1 MKKSLFILFAILALA
16 IPQKALAG
24 WSDYV
29 IILDPGHG
37 GDDCGATFNGGSF
50 GHESYESWLVMNCA
64 ERVYNQLVAHGANV
78 YATRGLYDDDFSGEV
93 DLSPRRQYCYTYG
106 SDLFVSFH
114 LNAANASAHGT
125 ETYYSYDYSSSSST
139 FASTMQT
146 ALISGSHGFAGV
158 DDTYNSYGAYAE
170 YYELIDRGVKTAN
183 YSVIIAGEYYPSIL
197 TEGLFIDYVGDW
209 LLIHSANTSDAGFS
223 AWVDGHLNGIY
234 NYLYNYGNL
243 TASDESGLYYN
254 GTGGGASGDGSITW
268 SEFNNSYT
276 NSIDL
281 SCKVGESTSYTVT
294 LDGSNLNYWTT
305 ATLTEAAKNIGLSI
319 SQEGFAVDGSTHKFN
334 PDKPTITITFTPKE
348 VGTWEGWW
356 TDGIGF
362 QSNYNIELNCP
373 QDVNGNVVKNW
384 INFQCYAEAPT
395 AAITPSVTELNLSC
409 RLGESVSKTVT
420 LYGAGLTSNVTVSAA
435 NASAHGV
442 TVTPATL
449 AVDAATKT
457 FAEGNNTVTIT
468 YTPTVAGT
476 ATIAKGIT
484 FSGSSVN
491 GTLTSGLNL
500 TCTAEAPA
508 ITPASSTLN
517 LVCPEGQRITR
528 TIALDGFG
536 LTGNATATL
545 SDAAK
550 AIGITM
556 TDENGNKDANGNVVL
571 GVTDKAFSPANPKL
585 KLVFKPT
592 ASFDANSNQYYIT
605 VSAPCLGA
613 AGSKAETKITLKP
626 SVTTLELPLVE
637 AWNKSEKLGTDIVTG
652 TYVNNNKVQFTYD
665 AKKIRNM
672 EYYQD
677 RLFCVYEHSRIR
689 VLSARDNARLLYD
702 LSNEGVSGGA
712 IALADVKEFDGK
724 IIACNIIL
732 STSGTKTLK
741 IYIWDKVL
749 EYDQSNNAP
758 QVVSIDVTSLFDTYA
773 ITRIGDYIE
782 CDGTWNSGRL
792 IFAAQKTKSD
802 GKTYPKI
809 FEFPVSGGK
818 ISAPT
823 SAPAS
828 PYSVTT
834 DGTTTT
840 NEYLT
845 CGNSLRATPTSY
857 GYMLNSAG
865 ILPTK
870 VHYNHS
876 PYADGLI
883 ADQMM
888 NYEKWGNTYRQ
899 FEYNPDGTEKG
910 TNTYALML
918 DYASPEYDS
927 NNKPVNGTSYKGG
940 HMKLF
945 RIINGTQ
952 SEARDWEVTFMQP
965 TQVGMFPYEGLSDE
979 NQNVNSTGNICVNTN
994 GSSYLEAWI
1003 LCTNQGIAYYR
1014 LGTQL
1019 GTGVEGTFS
1028 DEAVEKEVKSVEYVN
1043 MMGQRSLKPFEG
1055 VNIVVTTFTDGT
1067 IQATKTMK

>member
-37 GDDCGATFNGGSF
+37 GDDCGATYNSGKLGS
-50 GHESYESWLVMNCA
+50 ESYESWLVMNCA

-93 DLSPRRQYCYTYG
+93 DLSPRRSYCYTYG

-146 ALISGSHGFAGV
+146 ALVEGAHGFLTVNGRSS
-158 DDTYNSYGAYAE
+158 SYGTYQ
-170 YYELIDRGVKTAN
+170 LIDRGVKTAN

-209 LLIHSANTSDAGFS
+209 QLIHSADTADPGFS

-234 NYLYNYGNL
+234 NYLKQYGNL
-243 TASDESGLYYN
+243 TASDESGLYYQ
-254 GTGGGASGDGSITW
+254 GAADGNGSITW
-268 SEFNNSYT
+268 SAYNNSET
-276 NSIDL
+276 MSIDL

-319 SQEGFAVDGSTHKFN
+319 SQGGFAVDGTTHKFN

-362 QSNYNIELNCP
+362 QSNYNIELFCKK
-373 QDVNGNVVKNW
+373 DVNGNEVKNW
-384 INFQCYAEAPT
+384 INFQCYATSPT
-395 AAITPSVTELNLSC
+395 AAITPSVTGLDLSC

-420 LYGAGLTSNVTVSAA
+420 LYGAGLTSEVTVSAA

-449 AVDAATKT
+449 DVDANTKT
-457 FAEGNNTVTIT
+457 FADGNNTVTIT

-571 GVTDKAFSPANPKL
+571 GVADNAFSPANPKL
-585 KLVFKPT
+585 KLVFNPT
-592 ASFDANSNQYYIT
+592 KSFEASTGQYYIT
-605 VSAPCLGA
+605 VSAPSL
-613 AGSKAETKITLKP
+613 AGTAETKITLKP
-626 SVTTLELPLVE
+626 SVTTVELPLVE

-672 EYYQD
+672 EYYHD
-677 RLFCVYEHSRIR
+677 RLFCVYEQSRIR

-712 IALADVKEFDGK
+712 VALADVKEFDGK
-724 IIACNIIL
+724 IIACNIIT
-732 STSGTKTLK
+732 STSTDKTLK
-741 IYIWDKVL
+741 IYIWDDVL
-749 EYDQSNNAP
+749 NYTQTKAP
-758 QVVSIDVTSLFDTYA
+758 KVVSIDVTDLFTTDE
-773 ITRIGDYIE
+773 INRIGDYIE
-782 CDGTWNSGRL
+782 CDGTWDNGRIIL
-792 IFAAQKTKSD
+792 SALELYNDQYYPMIYQYAVNKGEISTTKL
-802 GKTYPKI
+802 GKA
-809 FEFPVSGGK
+809 V
-818 ISAPT
+818 APIT
-823 SAPAS
+823 S
-828 PYSVTT
+828 T
-834 DGTTTT
+834 G
-840 NEYLT
+840 EYLT

-857 GYMLNSAG
+857 GFMINAAG

-899 FEYNPDGTEKG
+899 FEYSHNGTA
-910 TNTYALML
+910 NTYALML
-918 DYASPEYDS
+918 DYASPEYID
-927 NNKPVNGTSYKGG
+927 NKIVSGTAYRGG

-952 SEARDWEVTFMQP
+952 DGGVRDWLVTFKQP
-965 TQVGMFPYEGLSDE
+965 TQVGMFPYEGLSDV
-979 NQNVNSTGNICVNTN
+979 NQNVNSTGNICVNTD

-1067 IQATKTMK
+1067 TKAIKTIK

>member
-37 GDDCGATFNGGSF
+37 GPDCGATYDGGAL
-50 GHESYESWLVMNCA
+50 GQHAYESWLVMNCA
-64 ERVYNQLVAHGANV
+64 ANV
-78 YATRGLYDDDFSGEV
+78 YNKLVARGAHVYPTRELDNDDIPEEV
-93 DLSPRRQYCYTYG
+93 ELSPRRAYCYTYN
-106 SDLFVSFH
+106 SDIFVSFH
-114 LNAANASAHGT
+114 LNAANGIAYGT
-125 ETYYSYDYSSSSST
+125 ETYYSSDYSSNSYSL
-139 FASTMQT
+139 AATMQN
-146 ALISGSHGFAGV
+146 ALLYGDYGFKNVNKRGG
-158 DDTYNSYGAYAE
+158 YILN
-170 YYELIDRGVKTAN
+170 DRYVKTAN

-197 TEGLFIDYVGDW
+197 TEGLFIDTYTDW
-209 LLIHSANTSDAGFS
+209 QLIQSADTSDPGFS

-234 NYLYNYGNL
+234 NYLKDGYM
-243 TASDESGLYYN
+243 DEAGLYYN
-254 GTGGGASGDGSITW
+254 GTGSSTVGTISW
-268 SEFNNSYT
+268 SPNNNAT
-276 NSIDL
+276 NDCVDL
-281 SCKVGESTSYTVT
+281 TCEVGKSVTYTVT

-305 ATLTEAAKNIGLSI
+305 ATLSEAAKNIGISI
-319 SQEGFAVDGSTHKFN
+319 SQEGFAVDGSTHTFN
-334 PDKPTITITFTPKE
+334 PEKPTITITFTPKQ
-348 VGTWEGWW
+348 VGTWKGW
-356 TDGIGF
+356 TDDTYGF
-362 QSNYNIELNCP
+362 QSNYFIHIKCP
-373 QDVNGNVVKNW
+373 ADVSGNVVERW
-384 INFQCYAEAPT
+384 INFQCYATEPT
-395 AAITPSVTELNLSC
+395 AAITPSVADLNLSC
-409 RLGESVSKTVT
+409 RLGESVTETIT
-420 LYGAGLTSNVTVSAA
+420 LYGAGLTSDVTVSAA
-435 NASAHGV
+435 NASTYGV
-442 TVTPATL
+442 TVSPATL
-449 AVDAATKT
+449 AVDTETGT
-457 FAEGNNTVTIT
+457 FAEGNTVTIT

-476 ATIAKGIT
+476 ETIAKGIT

-491 GTLTSGLNL
+491 GDLTSSLNL

-508 ITPASSTLN
+508 ITLASRTLN
-517 LVCPEGQRITR
+517 LACPEGQSITR

-556 TDENGNKDANGNVVL
+556 TDENGTADANGNVVL
-571 GVTDKAFSPANPKL
+571 GVADNAFSPAKPKL

-592 ASFDANSNQYYIT
+592 ASFDANSDQYYIT

-626 SVTTLELPLVE
+626 SVTTFELPLVE

-652 TYVNNNKVQFTYD
+652 TYFSKPYTYD

-672 EYYQD
+672 EYYKD
-677 RLFCVYEHSRIR
+677 RLFCVYDQERIR

-712 IALADVKEFDGK
+712 VALADVKEFDGK
-724 IIACNIIL
+724 IIACNIITSE
-732 STSGTKTLK
+732 STDKTLK

-749 EYDQSNNAP
+749 NYDQSNNAP
-758 QVVSIDVTSLFDTYA
+758 QVVSIKVSNLFETDE
-773 ITRIGDYIE
+773 INRIGDYIE
-782 CDGTWNSGRL
+782 CDGTWESGRIIL
-792 IFAAQKTKSD
+792 SALERLDNLNYPMIYQYAVNDGVISTTKLD
-802 GKTYPKI
+802 EAVEPI
-809 FEFPVSGGK
+809 
-818 ISAPT
+818 T
-823 SAPAS
+823 S
-828 PYSVTT
+828 T
-834 DGTTTT
+834 G
-840 NEYLT
+840 EYLT

-857 GYMLNSAG
+857 GFMINAAG
-865 ILPTK
+865 ILPAK

-876 PYADGLI
+876 PYANGLI

-927 NNKPVNGTSYKGG
+927 NNNIVNGTAYRGG

-952 SEARDWEVTFMQP
+952 GSARDWEVTFTQP
-965 TQVGMFPYEGLSDE
+965 TQVGMFPYEGLSDV
-979 NQNVNSTGNICVNTN
+979 NQNVNSTGNICVNTDGN
-994 GSSYLEAWI
+994 SYLEAWI
-1003 LCTNQGIAYYR
+1003 LCTNQGIAFYR
-1014 LGTQL
+1014 LGTQQP
-1019 GTGVEGTFS
+1019 TGVEGTFS
-1028 DEAVEKEVKSVEYVN
+1028 DEEVEKEVKSVEYVN

-1067 IQATKTMK
+1067 TKATKTMK

>member
-37 GDDCGATFNGGSF
+37 GDDCGATYNGGAL
-50 GHESYESWLVMNCA
+50 GQHAYESWLVMNCA
-64 ERVYNQLVAHGANV
+64 ANVYNKLTARGANV
-78 YATRGLYDDDFSGEV
+78 YATRSLYDDDFSGEV

-106 SDLFVSFH
+106 SDVFVSFH
-114 LNAANASAHGT
+114 LNAANAVAYGT
-125 ETYYSYDYSSSSST
+125 ETYYSSDYSSNSYSL
-139 FASTMQT
+139 ASTMQN
-146 ALISGSHGFAGV
+146 ALLYGNYGFKKVNGQGG
-158 DDTYNSYGAYAE
+158 YILN
-170 YYELIDRGVKTAN
+170 DRYVKTAN

-197 TEGLFIDYVGDW
+197 TEGLFIDTYSDW
-209 LLIHSANTSDAGFS
+209 QLIQSADTSDSGFS

-234 NYLYNYGNL
+234 NYLNDGYM
-243 TASDESGLYYN
+243 DETGLYYN
-254 GTGGGASGDGSITW
+254 GTGSSAGGTIDW
-268 SEFNNSYT
+268 SPNNNAT
-276 NSIDL
+276 NDCVDL
-281 SCKVGESTSYTVT
+281 TCEVGKSVTYTVT
-294 LDGSNLNYWTT
+294 LEGSNLNYWTT
-305 ATLTEAAKNIGLSI
+305 ATLSEAAKNIGISI
-319 SQEGFAVDGSTHKFN
+319 SQEGFAVDGTTHKFN
-334 PDKPTITITFTPKE
+334 PENPTITITFTPKQ
-348 VGTWEGWW
+348 VGTWEGW
-356 TDGIGF
+356 TDNTYGF
-362 QSNYNIELNCP
+362 QSDYFIHIKCP
-373 QDVNGNVVKNW
+373 EDVSGNPVNKW
-384 INFQCYAEAPT
+384 INFQCYATAPT

-449 AVDAATKT
+449 AIDAATKT
-457 FAEGNNTVTIT
+457 FAEGNKTVTIT
-468 YTPTVAGT
+468 YAPTVAGT

-517 LVCPEGQRITR
+517 LVCPEGQTITR

-556 TDENGNKDANGNVVL
+556 TDENGNADANGNVVL
-571 GVTDKAFSPANPKL
+571 GVADKAFSPANPKL

-702 LSNEGVSGGA
+702 LSNEGVTGGA

-724 IIACNIIL
+724 IIACNIIT
-732 STSGTKTLK
+732 STSTDKTLN
-741 IYIWDKVL
+741 IYIWDDVL
-749 EYDQSNNAP
+749 NYTQTKAP
-758 QVVSIDVTSLFDTYA
+758 KVVSIDVSDLFTKDE
-773 ITRIGDYIE
+773 INRIGDYIE
-782 CDGTWNSGRL
+782 CDGTWTSGRIIL
-792 IFAAQKTKSD
+792 SALELYNNQYYPMIYQYAVNDGEISTTKLD
-802 GKTYPKI
+802 DA
-809 FEFPVSGGK
+809 V
-818 ISAPT
+818 APF
-823 SAPAS
+823 SN
-828 PYSVTT
+828 
-834 DGTTTT
+834 TTTT
-840 NEYLT
+840 DSEGNTTTIKEYLT
-845 CGNSLRATPTSY
+845 CGLSMRATPTSY
-857 GYMLNSAG
+857 GFMINSAG
-865 ILPTK
+865 ILPAK
-870 VHYNHS
+870 VHYNHTGFTN
-876 PYADGLI
+876 GLI

-927 NNKPVNGTSYKGG
+927 DNKIVSGTAYRGG

-945 RIINGTQ
+945 RIMNGTQ
-952 SEARDWEVTFMQP
+952 DGGARDWEVTFKQP
-965 TQVGMFPYEGLSDE
+965 TQVGMFPYEGLSDV
-979 NQNVNSTGNICVNTN
+979 NQNGNSTGNICVNTN

-1003 LCTNQGIAYYR
+1003 LCTNQGLAYYR

>member
-37 GDDCGATFNGGSF
+37 GDDCGATYNGAALGQ
-50 GHESYESWLVMNCA
+50 HAKESWLVMNCA
-64 ERVYNQLVAHGANV
+64 ANVYNKLTARGANV
-78 YATRGLYDDDFSGEV
+78 YATRSLYDDDFSGEV

-106 SDLFVSFH
+106 SDVFVSFH
-114 LNAANASAHGT
+114 LNAANAVAYGT
-125 ETYYSYDYSSSSST
+125 ETYYSSDYSSNSYSL
-139 FASTMQT
+139 ASTMQN
-146 ALISGSHGFAGV
+146 ALLYGNYGFKKVNGQGG
-158 DDTYNSYGAYAE
+158 YILN
-170 YYELIDRGVKTAN
+170 DRYVKTAN

-197 TEGLFIDYVGDW
+197 TEGLFIDTYSDW
-209 LLIHSANTSDAGFS
+209 QLIQSADTSDSGFS

-234 NYLYNYGNL
+234 TYLNDGYM
-243 TASDESGLYYN
+243 DETGLYYN
-254 GTGGGASGDGSITW
+254 GTGSSAGGTINW
-268 SEFNNSYT
+268 SPNNNAT
-276 NSIDL
+276 NDCVDL
-281 SCKVGESTSYTVT
+281 TCEVGKSVTYTVT
-294 LDGSNLNYWTT
+294 LEGSNLNYWTT
-305 ATLTEAAKNIGLSI
+305 ATLSEAAKNIGISI
-319 SQEGFAVDGSTHKFN
+319 SQEGFAVDGTTHKFN
-334 PDKPTITITFTPKE
+334 PENPTITITFTPKQ
-348 VGTWEGWW
+348 VGTWEGKW
-356 TDGIGF
+356 TEVGF
-362 QSNYNIELNCP
+362 ESDYFIHIKCP
-373 QDVNGNVVKNW
+373 EDVSGNPVNRW
-384 INFQCYAEAPT
+384 INFQCYATAPT

-484 FSGSSVN
+484 FSGSSVS
-491 GTLTSGLNL
+491 GALTSGLNL

-556 TDENGNKDANGNVVL
+556 TDENGNADVVL
-571 GVTDKAFSPANPKL
+571 GVADKAFSPANPKL

-672 EYYQD
+672 EYYKD

-712 IALADVKEFDGK
+712 VALADVKEFAGK
-724 IIACNIIL
+724 IIACNII
-732 STSGTKTLK
+732 TSESEDKTLN
-741 IYIWDKVL
+741 IYIWDDVL
-749 EYDQSNNAP
+749 NYTQTKAP
-758 QVVSIDVTSLFDTYA
+758 KVVSIDVSDLFTTDK
-773 ITRIGDYIE
+773 INRIGDYIE
-782 CDGTWNSGRL
+782 CDGTWDNGRIIL
-792 IFAAQKTKSD
+792 SALELYNNQYYPMIYQYAVNKGEISTTKL
-802 GKTYPKI
+802 GKA
-809 FEFPVSGGK
+809 V
-818 ISAPT
+818 APIT
-823 SAPAS
+823 S
-828 PYSVTT
+828 T
-834 DGTTTT
+834 G
-840 NEYLT
+840 EYLT

-857 GYMLNSAG
+857 GFMINAAG

-870 VHYNHS
+870 VHYKHDDF
-876 PYADGLI
+876 ADGLI

-910 TNTYALML
+910 TNTYELML

-927 NNKPVNGTSYKGG
+927 DNKSVSGTAYRGG

-952 SEARDWEVTFMQP
+952 DGGVRDWEVTFKQP
-965 TQVGMFPYEGLSDE
+965 TQVGMFPYEGLSDV
-979 NQNVNSTGNICVNTN
+979 NQNGNSTGNICVNTD

>member
-37 GDDCGATFNGGSF
+37 GDDCGATYNYGALGS
-50 GHESYESWLVMNCA
+50 ESYESWLVMKCA
-64 ERVYNQLVAHGANV
+64 ANVYNKLKACGANV
-78 YATRGLYDDDFSGEV
+78 YATRDLYNDDFSGEV
-93 DLSPRRQYCYTYG
+93 DLSPRREFCYTYG
-106 SDLFVSFH
+106 SDVFVSFH
-114 LNAANASAHGT
+114 LNAANSIAYGT
-125 ETYYSYDYSSSSST
+125 ETYYSYDYSKSSST
-139 FASTMQT
+139 FASTMQN
-146 ALISGSHGFAGV
+146 ALLKGDYGFKKVNGRNG
-158 DDTYNSYGAYAE
+158 YILN
-170 YYELIDRGVKTAN
+170 DRLVKTAN
-183 YSVIIAGEYYPSIL
+183 YTVITAGEYYPSIL
-197 TEGLFIDYVGDW
+197 TEGLFIDTYSDW
-209 LLIHSANTSDAGFS
+209 QLIQSADTSDSGFS

-254 GTGGGASGDGSITW
+254 GTGSSAEGTINW
-268 SEFNNSYT
+268 SPNNNAT
-276 NSIDL
+276 NDCVDL
-281 SCKVGESTSYTVT
+281 TCEVGKSVTYTVT
-294 LDGSNLNYWTT
+294 LEGSNLNYWTT
-305 ATLTEAAKNIGLSI
+305 ATLSEAAKNIGISI
-319 SQEGFAVDGSTHKFN
+319 SQEGFAVDGTTHKFN
-334 PDKPTITITFTPKE
+334 PENPTITITFTPKQ
-348 VGTWEGWW
+348 VGTWEGKR
-356 TDGIGF
+356 TEVGF
-362 QSNYNIELNCP
+362 ESDYFIHIKCP
-373 QDVNGNVVKNW
+373 EDVSGDPVNRW
-384 INFQCYAEAPT
+384 INFQCYATAPA
-395 AAITPSVTELNLSC
+395 AAITPSVTDLDLSC
-409 RLGESVSKTVT
+409 RLGESVTETIT

-435 NASAHGV
+435 NASTYGV
-442 TVTPATL
+442 TVSPATL
-449 AVDAATKT
+449 EVDTKT
-457 FAEGNNTVTIT
+457 GTFADGSNTVTIT

-484 FSGSSVN
+484 FSGSSVS
-491 GTLTSGLNL
+491 GALTSGLNL

-571 GVTDKAFSPANPKL
+571 VVADNAFSPANPKL
-585 KLVFKPT
+585 KLVFNPT
-592 ASFDANSNQYYIT
+592 KSFEASTGQYYIT
-605 VSAPCLGA
+605 VSAPSL
-613 AGSKAETKITLKP
+613 AGTAETKITLKP
-626 SVTTLELPLVE
+626 SVTTVELPLVE

-672 EYYQD
+672 EYYKD

-712 IALADVKEFDGK
+712 VALADVKEFAGK
-724 IIACNIIL
+724 IIACNII
-732 STSGTKTLK
+732 TSESEDKTLN
-741 IYIWDKVL
+741 IYIWDDVL
-749 EYDQSNNAP
+749 NYTQTKAP
-758 QVVSIDVTSLFDTYA
+758 KVVSIDVSDLFTTDE
-773 ITRIGDYIE
+773 INRIGDYIE
-782 CDGTWNSGRL
+782 CDGTWENGRIIL
-792 IFAAQKTKSD
+792 SALELYKNQYYPMIYQYAVNDGEISTTKL
-802 GKTYPKI
+802 GKA
-809 FEFPVSGGK
+809 V
-818 ISAPT
+818 APIT
-823 SAPAS
+823 S
-828 PYSVTT
+828 T
-834 DGTTTT
+834 G
-840 NEYLT
+840 EYLT

-857 GYMLNSAG
+857 GFMINAAG

-870 VHYNHS
+870 VHYKHDDF
-876 PYADGLI
+876 ADGLI

-899 FEYNPDGTEKG
+899 FEYSHNGTA
-910 TNTYALML
+910 NTYALML

-927 NNKPVNGTSYKGG
+927 NNNIKSGTAYRGG

-952 SEARDWEVTFMQP
+952 DGGVRDWEVTFKQP
-965 TQVGMFPYEGLSDE
+965 TQVGMFPYEGLSDV
-979 NQNVNSTGNICVNTN
+979 NQNGNSTGNICVNTD

-1003 LCTNQGIAYYR
+1003 LCTNQGIAFYR

>member
-37 GDDCGATFNGGSF
+37 GDDCGATYNGAALGQ
-50 GHESYESWLVMNCA
+50 HAKESWLVMNCA
-64 ERVYNQLVAHGANV
+64 ANVYNKLKACGANV
-78 YATRGLYDDDFSGEV
+78 YATRDLYDDDFSGEV
-93 DLSPRRQYCYTYG
+93 DLSPRRAYCYTYD
-106 SDLFVSFH
+106 SDIFVSFH
-114 LNAANASAHGT
+114 LNAANTVAYGT
-125 ETYYSYDYSSSSST
+125 ETYYSYDYSKSSST
-139 FASTMQT
+139 FASTMQN
-146 ALISGSHGFAGV
+146 ALLYGNYGFKKVNGQGG
-158 DDTYNSYGAYAE
+158 YILN
-170 YYELIDRGVKTAN
+170 DRYVKTAN

-197 TEGLFIDYVGDW
+197 TEGLFIDTYSDSQ
-209 LLIHSANTSDAGFS
+209 LIQSADTSDPGFS

-234 NYLYNYGNL
+234 NYLNDGYM
-243 TASDESGLYYN
+243 DETGLYYN
-254 GTGGGASGDGSITW
+254 GTGSSAGGTINW
-268 SEFNNSYT
+268 SPNNNAINDCVDLT
-276 NSIDL
+276 CEVGNS
-281 SCKVGESTSYTVT
+281 VTYTVT

-305 ATLTEAAKNIGLSI
+305 ATLSEAAKNIGISI
-319 SQEGFAVDGSTHKFN
+319 SQEGFAVDGTTHTFN
-334 PDKPTITITFTPKE
+334 PEKPTITITYTPKQ
-348 VGTWEGWW
+348 VGTWKGW
-356 TDGIGF
+356 TDPNYGF
-362 QSNYNIELNCP
+362 QSDYFIHIKCP
-373 QDVNGNVVKNW
+373 KDVSGNPVNRW
-384 INFQCYAEAPT
+384 INFQCYATAPT
-395 AAITPSVTELNLSC
+395 AAITPSVTDLYLSF

-420 LYGAGLTSNVTVSAA
+420 LYGAGLKSDVTVSAV
-435 NASAHGV
+435 NASTYGV
-442 TVTPATL
+442 TVSPATL
-449 AVDAATKT
+449 AVSPATGT
-457 FAEGNNTVTIT
+457 FAEGNTVTIT
-468 YTPTVAGT
+468 YTPKVAGT
-476 ATIAKGIT
+476 ETIAEGIT
-484 FSGSSVN
+484 FSGSSVS
-491 GTLTSGLNL
+491 GALTSGLNL

-508 ITPASSTLN
+508 ITLASRTLN
-517 LVCPEGQRITR
+517 LACPEGQKITR

-556 TDENGNKDANGNVVL
+556 TDENGNKEANGNVVL
-571 GVTDKAFSPANPKL
+571 GVADKAFSPANPKL

-626 SVTTLELPLVE
+626 SVTTFELPLVE

-672 EYYQD
+672 EYYKD

-712 IALADVKEFDGK
+712 VALADVKEFAGK
-724 IIACNIIL
+724 IIACNII
-732 STSGTKTLK
+732 TSESEDKTLK
-741 IYIWDKVL
+741 IYIWDDVL
-749 EYDQSNNAP
+749 NYTQTKAP
-758 QVVSIDVTSLFDTYA
+758 KVVSIDVSDLFDTDE
-773 ITRIGDYIE
+773 INRIGDYIE
-782 CDGTWNSGRL
+782 CDGTWQSGRIIL
-792 IFAAQKTKSD
+792 SALEHLDNLYYPMIYQYAVNDGVISKTKLD
-802 GKTYPKI
+802 EAVEPI
-809 FEFPVSGGK
+809 
-818 ISAPT
+818 T
-823 SAPAS
+823 S
-828 PYSVTT
+828 T
-834 DGTTTT
+834 G
-840 NEYLT
+840 EYLT

-857 GYMLNSAG
+857 GFMINAAG
-865 ILPTK
+865 ILPAK

-876 PYADGLI
+876 PYANGLI

-899 FEYNPDGTEKG
+899 FEYSPTGNNDD

-927 NNKPVNGTSYKGG
+927 NNNIVNGTAYRGG

-952 SEARDWEVTFMQP
+952 GSARDWEVTFTQP
-965 TQVGMFPYEGLSDE
+965 TQVGMFPYEGLSDV

-994 GSSYLEAWI
+994 GNSYLEAWI

-1067 IQATKTMK
+1067 TKAIKTIK

>member
-37 GDDCGATFNGGSF
+37 GDDCGATYNGGAL
-50 GHESYESWLVMNCA
+50 GQHAYESWLVMNCA
-64 ERVYNQLVAHGANV
+64 ANVYNKLVARGANV
-78 YATRGLYDDDFSGEV
+78 YATRSLYDDDFSGEV
-93 DLSPRRQYCYTYG
+93 DLSPRRAYCYTYN
-106 SDLFVSFH
+106 SDIFVSFH
-114 LNAANASAHGT
+114 LNAANSIAYGT
-125 ETYYSYDYSSSSST
+125 ETYYSSDYSSSSSK
-139 FASTMQT
+139 FASTMQN
-146 ALISGSHGFAGV
+146 ALLYGNYGFKKVNGQGG
-158 DDTYNSYGAYAE
+158 YILN
-170 YYELIDRGVKTAN
+170 DRYVKTAN

-197 TEGLFIDYVGDW
+197 TEGLFIDTYSDW
-209 LLIHSANTSDAGFS
+209 QLIQSADTSDSGFS

-234 NYLYNYGNL
+234 TYLNDGYM
-243 TASDESGLYYN
+243 DETGLYYN
-254 GTGGGASGDGSITW
+254 GTGSSAKGSISW
-268 SEFNNSYT
+268 SPNNNAT
-276 NSIDL
+276 NDCVDL
-281 SCKVGESTSYTVT
+281 TCEVGKSVTYTVT

-305 ATLTEAAKNIGLSI
+305 ATLSEAAKNIGISI
-319 SQEGFAVDGSTHKFN
+319 SQEGFAVDGSTHTFN
-334 PDKPTITITFTPKE
+334 PEKPTITITFTPKQ
-348 VGTWEGWW
+348 VGTWKGW
-356 TDGIGF
+356 TDATYGF
-362 QSNYNIELNCP
+362 QSDYFIHIKCP
-373 QDVNGNVVKNW
+373 ADVSGNVVERW
-384 INFQCYAEAPT
+384 INFQCYATEPT
-395 AAITPSVTELNLSC
+395 AAITPSVADLNLSC
-409 RLGESVSKTVT
+409 RLGESVTETIT
-420 LYGAGLTSNVTVSAA
+420 LYGAGLTSDVTVSAA
-435 NASAHGV
+435 NASTYGV
-442 TVTPATL
+442 TVSPATL
-449 AVDAATKT
+449 AVSPATGT
-457 FAEGNNTVTIT
+457 FAEGNTVTIT
-468 YTPTVAGT
+468 YTPKVAGT
-476 ATIAKGIT
+476 ETIAEGIT

-491 GTLTSGLNL
+491 GDLTSSLNL

-508 ITPASSTLN
+508 ITLASRTLN
-517 LVCPEGQRITR
+517 LACPEGQSITR

-556 TDENGNKDANGNVVL
+556 TDENGTADANGNVVL
-571 GVTDKAFSPANPKL
+571 GVADNAFSPAKPKL

-592 ASFDANSNQYYIT
+592 ASFDANSDQYYIT

-626 SVTTLELPLVE
+626 SVTTFELPLVE

-672 EYYQD
+672 EYYEN

-702 LSNEGVSGGA
+702 LSNEGVTGGA
-712 IALADVKEFDGK
+712 IALADVKEFNGK

-732 STSGTKTLK
+732 STSAPKTLK

-758 QVVSIDVTSLFDTYA
+758 QVVSIDVTSLFDTYG

-782 CDGTWNSGRL
+782 CDGTWDSGRL
-792 IFAAQKTKSD
+792 IFAALKTKSD

-840 NEYLT
+840 DEYLT

-857 GYMLNSAG
+857 GYMLNAAG

-876 PYADGLI
+876 PYANGLI

-899 FEYNPDGTEKG
+899 FEYNPDGTEDG

-927 NNKPVNGTSYKGG
+927 NNKPITGTSYKGG

-952 SEARDWEVTFMQP
+952 SVARDWEVTFKQP
-965 TQVGMFPYEGLSDE
+965 TQVGMFPYEGLSDV

-1067 IQATKTMK
+1067 TKAIKTIK

>member
-37 GDDCGATFNGGSF
+37 GDDCGATYNYGALGS
-50 GHESYESWLVMNCA
+50 ESYESWLVMNCA
-64 ERVYNQLVAHGANV
+64 ANVYNKLIARGAKV
-78 YATRGLYDDDFSGEV
+78 YATRSLSNDDFSGEV
-93 DLSPRRQYCYTYG
+93 DLSPRRAYCSTYD
-106 SDLFVSFH
+106 SDIFVSFH

-125 ETYYSYDYSSSSST
+125 ETYYSYDYSSSSSSFAYT
-139 FASTMQT
+139 MQSALVEGKYGFASVNGR
-146 ALISGSHGFAGV
+146 SS
-158 DDTYNSYGAYAE
+158 SYGK
-170 YYELIDRGVKTAN
+170 YELIDRGVKTAN
-183 YSVIIAGEYYPSIL
+183 YSVIIAGEPYPSIL

-209 LLIHSANTSDAGFS
+209 QLIHSADTADPGFS

-234 NYLYNYGNL
+234 NYLKQYGNL

-254 GTGGGASGDGSITW
+254 GTGSSAGGTINW
-268 SEFNNSYT
+268 SPNNNAT
-276 NSIDL
+276 NDCVDL
-281 SCKVGESTSYTVT
+281 TCEVGKSVTYTVT

-305 ATLTEAAKNIGLSI
+305 ATLSEAAKNIGISI
-319 SQEGFAVDGSTHKFN
+319 SQEGFAVDGTTHTFN
-334 PDKPTITITFTPKE
+334 PEKPTITITFTPKQ
-348 VGTWEGWW
+348 VGTWEGKW
-356 TDGIGF
+356 TEVGF
-362 QSNYNIELNCP
+362 ESDYFIHIKCP
-373 QDVNGNVVKNW
+373 EDVSGNPVNRW
-384 INFQCYAEAPT
+384 INFQCYATSPT
-395 AAITPSVTELNLSC
+395 AAITPSVTGLDLSC

-420 LYGAGLTSNVTVSAA
+420 LYGAGLTSDVTVSAA
-435 NASAHGV
+435 TASAYGV

-449 AVDAATKT
+449 AVDDATKT

-484 FSGSSVN
+484 FSGSSVS
-491 GTLTSGLNL
+491 GALTSGLNL

-571 GVTDKAFSPANPKL
+571 VVADNAFSPANPKL
-585 KLVFKPT
+585 KLVFNPT
-592 ASFDANSNQYYIT
+592 KSFEASTGQYYIT
-605 VSAPCLGA
+605 VSAPSL
-613 AGSKAETKITLKP
+613 AGTAETKITLKP
-626 SVTTLELPLVE
+626 SVTTVELPLVE

-672 EYYQD
+672 EYYKD

-712 IALADVKEFDGK
+712 VALADVKEFAGK
-724 IIACNIIL
+724 IIACNII
-732 STSGTKTLK
+732 TSESEDKTLN
-741 IYIWDKVL
+741 IYIWDDVL
-749 EYDQSNNAP
+749 NYTQTKAP
-758 QVVSIDVTSLFDTYA
+758 KVVSIDVSDLFTTDE
-773 ITRIGDYIE
+773 INRIGDYIE
-782 CDGTWNSGRL
+782 CDGTWENGRIIL
-792 IFAAQKTKSD
+792 SALELYKNQYYPMIYQYAVNDGEIRTTKLD
-802 GKTYPKI
+802 DA
-809 FEFPVSGGK
+809 V
-818 ISAPT
+818 APF
-823 SAPAS
+823 SS
-828 PYSVTT
+828 Y
-834 DGTTTT
+834 TTTT
-840 NEYLT
+840 DSEGNTTTTKAYLT
-845 CGNSLRATPTSY
+845 CGLSMRATPTSY
-857 GYMLNSAG
+857 GFMINSAG

-870 VHYNHS
+870 VHYKHTGFD
-876 PYADGLI
+876 DGLV

-899 FEYNPDGTEKG
+899 FEYSHNGSR

-927 NNKPVNGTSYKGG
+927 NNNIVSGTAYRGG

-945 RIINGTQ
+945 RIMNGTQ
-952 SEARDWEVTFMQP
+952 SDPDTKWEVTFKQP
-965 TQVGMFPYEGLSDE
+965 TQVGVFPYEGLSDV
-979 NQNVNSTGNICVNTN
+979 NQNGNSTGNICVNTDGN
-994 GSSYLEAWI
+994 SYLEAWI

-1067 IQATKTMK
+1067 TKAIKTIK

>member
-37 GDDCGATFNGGSF
+37 GDDCGATYNGGAL
-50 GHESYESWLVMNCA
+50 GQHAYESWLVMNCA
-64 ERVYNQLVAHGANV
+64 ANVYNKLTARGANV
-78 YATRGLYDDDFSGEV
+78 YATRSLYNDDFSGEV

-106 SDLFVSFH
+106 SDIFVSFH
-114 LNAANASAHGT
+114 LNAANSIAYGT
-125 ETYYSYDYSSSSST
+125 ETYYSSDYSSSSSK
-139 FASTMQT
+139 FASTMQK
-146 ALISGSHGFAGV
+146 ALLYGNYGFKNVNGRNG
-158 DDTYNSYGAYAE
+158 YILN
-170 YYELIDRGVKTAN
+170 DRYVKTAN

-197 TEGLFIDYVGDW
+197 TEGLFIDTYSDW
-209 LLIHSANTSDAGFS
+209 QLIQSADTSDPGFS

-234 NYLYNYGNL
+234 TYLNDGYM
-243 TASDESGLYYN
+243 DETGLYYN
-254 GTGGGASGDGSITW
+254 GTGSSAKGSIDW
-268 SEFNNSYT
+268 SPNNNAT
-276 NSIDL
+276 NDCVDL
-281 SCKVGESTSYTVT
+281 TCEVGKSVTYTVT
-294 LDGSNLNYWTT
+294 LEGSNLNYWTT
-305 ATLTEAAKNIGLSI
+305 ATLSEAAKNIGISI
-319 SQEGFAVDGSTHKFN
+319 SQEGFAVDGTTHKFN
-334 PDKPTITITFTPKE
+334 PENPTITITFTPKQ
-348 VGTWEGWW
+348 VGTWEGKW
-356 TDGIGF
+356 TQVGF
-362 QSNYNIELNCP
+362 ESDYFIHIKCP
-373 QDVNGNVVKNW
+373 ADVSGNVVERW
-384 INFQCYAEAPT
+384 INFQCYATEPT
-395 AAITPSVTELNLSC
+395 AAITPSVADLNLSC
-409 RLGESVSKTVT
+409 RLGESVTETIT
-420 LYGAGLTSNVTVSAA
+420 LYGAGLTSDVTVSAA
-435 NASAHGV
+435 NASTYGV
-442 TVTPATL
+442 TVSPATL
-449 AVDAATKT
+449 AVSPATGT
-457 FAEGNNTVTIT
+457 FAKGNTVTIT
-468 YTPTVAGT
+468 YTPKVAGT
-476 ATIAKGIT
+476 ETIAEGIT

-491 GTLTSGLNL
+491 GDLTSSLNL
-500 TCTAEAPA
+500 TCTAQAPA
-508 ITPASSTLN
+508 ITLASRTLN
-517 LVCPEGQRITR
+517 LACPEGQSITR

-571 GVTDKAFSPANPKL
+571 GVADKAFSPANPKL

-626 SVTTLELPLVE
+626 SVTTFELPLVE

-702 LSNEGVSGGA
+702 LSNEGVSDGA
-712 IALADVKEFDGK
+712 IALADVKEFNDK

-732 STSGTKTLK
+732 STSATKTLK
-741 IYIWDKVL
+741 IYIWNDVL
-749 EYDQSNNAP
+749 DYDQSNNAP
-758 QVVSIDVTSLFDTYA
+758 TVVSIDVTSLFDTYG

-782 CDGTWNSGRL
+782 CDGTWDSGRL

-840 NEYLT
+840 DEYLT

-870 VHYNHS
+870 VHYNHTGF
-876 PYADGLI
+876 ANGLI

-899 FEYNPDGTEKG
+899 FEYNPDGTENG

-927 NNKPVNGTSYKGG
+927 NNKPVTGTSYKGG

-952 SEARDWEVTFMQP
+952 SVARDWEVTFMQP

-1028 DEAVEKEVKSVEYVN
+1028 DEEVEKEVKSVEYVN

-1067 IQATKTMK
+1067 TKATKTMK

>member
-1 MKKSLFILFAILALA
+1 M
-16 IPQKALAG
+16 
-24 WSDYV
+24 
-29 IILDPGHG
+29 
-37 GDDCGATFNGGSF
+37 
-50 GHESYESWLVMNCA
+50 
-64 ERVYNQLVAHGANV
+64 
-78 YATRGLYDDDFSGEV
+78 
-93 DLSPRRQYCYTYG
+93 
-106 SDLFVSFH
+106 
-114 LNAANASAHGT
+114 
-125 ETYYSYDYSSSSST
+125 
-139 FASTMQT
+139 
-146 ALISGSHGFAGV
+146 
-158 DDTYNSYGAYAE
+158 
-170 YYELIDRGVKTAN
+170 
-183 YSVIIAGEYYPSIL
+183 
-197 TEGLFIDYVGDW
+197 
-209 LLIHSANTSDAGFS
+209 
-223 AWVDGHLNGIY
+223 
-234 NYLYNYGNL
+234 
-243 TASDESGLYYN
+243 
-254 GTGGGASGDGSITW
+254 
-268 SEFNNSYT
+268 
-276 NSIDL
+276 
-281 SCKVGESTSYTVT
+281 
-294 LDGSNLNYWTT
+294 
-305 ATLTEAAKNIGLSI
+305 
-319 SQEGFAVDGSTHKFN
+319 
-334 PDKPTITITFTPKE
+334 
-348 VGTWEGWW
+348 
-356 TDGIGF
+356 
-362 QSNYNIELNCP
+362 
-373 QDVNGNVVKNW
+373 
-384 INFQCYAEAPT
+384 
-395 AAITPSVTELNLSC
+395 
-409 RLGESVSKTVT
+409 
-420 LYGAGLTSNVTVSAA
+420 
-435 NASAHGV
+435 
-442 TVTPATL
+442 
-449 AVDAATKT
+449 
-457 FAEGNNTVTIT
+457 
-468 YTPTVAGT
+468 
-476 ATIAKGIT
+476 
-484 FSGSSVN
+484 
-491 GTLTSGLNL
+491 TSGLNL

-556 TDENGNKDANGNVVL
+556 TDENGNADVVL
-571 GVTDKAFSPANPKL
+571 GVADKAFSPANPKL

-592 ASFDANSNQYYIT
+592 ASFDANSDQYYIT

-672 EYYQD
+672 EYYEN

-702 LSNEGVSGGA
+702 LSNEGVTGGA
-712 IALADVKEFDGK
+712 IALADVKEFNGK

-732 STSGTKTLK
+732 STSAPKTLK

-758 QVVSIDVTSLFDTYA
+758 QVVSIDVTSLFDTYG

-782 CDGTWNSGRL
+782 CDGTWDSGRL
-792 IFAAQKTKSD
+792 IFAALKTKSD

-840 NEYLT
+840 DEYLT

-857 GYMLNSAG
+857 GYMLNAAG

-870 VHYNHS
+870 VHYNHTGF
-876 PYADGLI
+876 ANGLI

-918 DYASPEYDS
+918 DYASPKYDS
-927 NNKPVNGTSYKGG
+927 NNKPITGTSYKGG

-952 SEARDWEVTFMQP
+952 SVARDWEVTFMQP

>member
-37 GDDCGATFNGGSF
+37 GPDCGATYDGGAL
-50 GHESYESWLVMNCA
+50 GQHAYESWLVMNCA
-64 ERVYNQLVAHGANV
+64 ANV
-78 YATRGLYDDDFSGEV
+78 YNKLVARGAHVYPTRRLDNDDIPEEV
-93 DLSPRRQYCYTYG
+93 ELSPRRAYCYTYN
-106 SDLFVSFH
+106 SDIFVSFH
-114 LNAANASAHGT
+114 LNAANGIAYGT

-139 FASTMQT
+139 FASTMQN
-146 ALISGSHGFAGV
+146 ALLYGDYGFKNVNKRGG
-158 DDTYNSYGAYAE
+158 YILN
-170 YYELIDRGVKTAN
+170 DRYVKTAN

-197 TEGLFIDYVGDW
+197 TEGLFIDTYTDW
-209 LLIHSANTSDAGFS
+209 QLIQSADTSDPGFS

-234 NYLYNYGNL
+234 NYLKDGYM
-243 TASDESGLYYN
+243 DEAGLYYN
-254 GTGGGASGDGSITW
+254 GTGSSTVGTISW
-268 SEFNNSYT
+268 SPNNNAT
-276 NSIDL
+276 NDCVDL
-281 SCKVGESTSYTVT
+281 TCEVGKSVTYTVT

-305 ATLTEAAKNIGLSI
+305 ATLSEAAKNIGISI
-319 SQEGFAVDGSTHKFN
+319 SQEGFAVDGSTHTFN
-334 PDKPTITITFTPKE
+334 PKKPTIIITFTPKQ
-348 VGTWEGWW
+348 VGTWKGW
-356 TDGIGF
+356 TDDTYGF
-362 QSNYNIELNCP
+362 QSNYFIHIKCP
-373 QDVNGNVVKNW
+373 ADVSGNVVERW
-384 INFQCYAEAPT
+384 INFQCYATEPT
-395 AAITPSVTELNLSC
+395 AAITPSVADLNLSC
-409 RLGESVSKTVT
+409 RLGESVTETIT
-420 LYGAGLTSNVTVSAA
+420 LYGAGLTSDVTVSAA
-435 NASAHGV
+435 NASTYGV
-442 TVTPATL
+442 TVSPATL
-449 AVDAATKT
+449 AVSPATGT
-457 FAEGNNTVTIT
+457 FAEGNTVTIT
-468 YTPTVAGT
+468 YTPKVAGT
-476 ATIAKGIT
+476 ETIAEGIT

-491 GTLTSGLNL
+491 GDLTSSLNL

-508 ITPASSTLN
+508 ITLASRTLN
-517 LVCPEGQRITR
+517 LACPEGQSITR

-556 TDENGNKDANGNVVL
+556 TDENGNKEANGNVVL
-571 GVTDKAFSPANPKL
+571 GVADNAFSPANPKL
-585 KLVFKPT
+585 KLEFKPT
-592 ASFDANSNQYYIT
+592 ASFDASSDQYYIT

-613 AGSKAETKITLKP
+613 EGSTAETKITLKP
-626 SVTTLELPLVE
+626 SVTTFELPLVE

-672 EYYQD
+672 EYYED
-677 RLFCVYEHSRIR
+677 RLFCVYEQSRIR

-712 IALADVKEFDGK
+712 VALADVKEFDGK
-724 IIACNIIL
+724 IIACNIIT
-732 STSGTKTLK
+732 STSTDKTLK
-741 IYIWDKVL
+741 IYIWDDVL
-749 EYDQSNNAP
+749 NYDQSNNAP
-758 QVVSIDVTSLFDTYA
+758 QVVSINVSNLFTDDE
-773 ITRIGDYIE
+773 INRIGDYIE
-782 CDGTWNSGRL
+782 CDGTWKNGRIIL
-792 IFAAQKTKSD
+792 SALEHLDNLYYPMIYQYAVNDGVISTTKLD
-802 GKTYPKI
+802 EAVEPI
-809 FEFPVSGGK
+809 
-818 ISAPT
+818 T
-823 SAPAS
+823 S
-828 PYSVTT
+828 T
-834 DGTTTT
+834 G
-840 NEYLT
+840 EYLT

-857 GYMLNSAG
+857 GFMINAAG
-865 ILPTK
+865 ILPAK

-876 PYADGLI
+876 PYANGLI

-899 FEYNPDGTEKG
+899 FEYSPTGNNDD

-927 NNKPVNGTSYKGG
+927 NNNIVNGTAYRGG

-952 SEARDWEVTFMQP
+952 GSARDWEVTFTQP
-965 TQVGMFPYEGLSDE
+965 TQVGMFPYEGLSDV
-979 NQNVNSTGNICVNTN
+979 NQNVNSTGNICVNTD

-1067 IQATKTMK
+1067 IQTTKTMK

>member
-37 GDDCGATFNGGSF
+37 GDDCGATYNYGSL
-50 GHESYESWLVMNCA
+50 GSESYESWLVMNCA

-78 YATRGLYDDDFSGEV
+78 YATRSLYNDDFSGEV
-93 DLSPRRQYCYTYG
+93 DLSPRRQYCYTYN

-139 FASTMQT
+139 FASTMQS
-146 ALISGSHGFAGV
+146 ALVKGDHGFLPVNG
-158 DDTYNSYGAYAE
+158 TSSSYGK
-170 YYELIDRGVKTAN
+170 YELIDRGVKTAN

-209 LLIHSANTSDAGFS
+209 QLIHSADTSDKGFS

-243 TASDESGLYYN
+243 TTSDESGLYYN
-254 GTGGGASGDGSITW
+254 GTGGGSTSGKGSITW
-268 SEFNNSYT
+268 SAYNNSET
-276 NSIDL
+276 MSIDL
-281 SCKVGESTSYTVT
+281 RCKVGESTSYTVT

-334 PDKPTITITFTPKE
+334 PENPTITITFTPKE
-348 VGTWEGWW
+348 VHTWEGWW

-362 QSNYNIELNCP
+362 QSNYNIELYCK
-373 QDVNGNVVKNW
+373 QDVNGDEVKAW
-384 INFQCYAEAPT
+384 INFQCYAEAPA
-395 AAITPSVTELNLSC
+395 AAITPSVTDLDLSC
-409 RLGESVSKTVT
+409 RLGESVSQTVT
-420 LYGAGLTSNVTVSAA
+420 LYGVGLTSDVTVSAA
-435 NASAHGV
+435 NASTYGV
-442 TVTPATL
+442 TVSPTTL
-449 AVDAATKT
+449 AVDANTKT
-457 FAEGNNTVTIT
+457 FAAGNNTVTIT
-468 YTPTVAGT
+468 YNPTVAGA
-476 ATIAKGIT
+476 ATIAKGII
-484 FSGSSVN
+484 FSGSSIN
-491 GTLTSGLNL
+491 GALTSSLNL

-556 TDENGNKDANGNVVL
+556 TDENGNTDANGNVVL
-571 GVTDKAFSPANPKL
+571 GVADKAFSPANPKL

-592 ASFDANSNQYYIT
+592 ASFNANSDQYYIT
-605 VSAPCLGA
+605 VSAPSL
-613 AGSKAETKITLKP
+613 AGTAETKITLKP
-626 SVTTLELPLVE
+626 SVTTLELPLAEV
-637 AWNKSEKLGTDIVTG
+637 WNKSEKLGTDIVTG
-652 TYVNNNKVQFTYD
+652 TYVNNNKVQFKYD
-665 AKKIRNM
+665 AKLIRNM

-702 LSNEGVSGGA
+702 LSNEGVTGGA
-712 IALADVKEFDGK
+712 IALADVKEFGGK

-732 STSGTKTLK
+732 STSATKTLK
-741 IYIWDKVL
+741 IYIWDDVL
-749 EYDQSNNAP
+749 NYNQTKAP
-758 QVVSIDVTSLFDTYA
+758 EVQSIDVTSLFAEDSYA
-773 ITRIGDYIE
+773 ITRIGDYVE
-782 CDGTWNSGRL
+782 CDGDWNSGRL
-792 IFAAQKTKSD
+792 IFSALKTKSD

-809 FEFPVSGGK
+809 FEFPVSNGK

-840 NEYLT
+840 NEYLS

-857 GYMLNSAG
+857 GYMLNAAG
-865 ILPTK
+865 ILPAK

-876 PYADGLI
+876 GYADGLI

-899 FEYNPDGTEKG
+899 FVYKADGVNA
-910 TNTYALML
+910 NTYALML

-927 NNKPVNGTSYKGG
+927 NNKIVTGTSYRGG

-945 RIINGTQ
+945 QIIDGTQ
-952 SEARDWEVTFMQP
+952 EAPRTWDKFTFKQP
-965 TQVGMFPYEGLSDE
+965 TQLGMFPYEGLSDV
-979 NQNVNSTGNICVNTN
+979 NQNVNSTGNICVNTDE
-994 GSSYLEAWI
+994 GSYLEAWV

-1014 LGTQL
+1014 LGAEL

-1067 IQATKTMK
+1067 TKAIKTIK

>member
-37 GDDCGATFNGGSF
+37 GDDCGACYSSGAYGEVSQ
-50 GHESYESWLVMNCA
+50 ESYLVMCCA
-64 ERVYNQLVAHGANV
+64 KAVYDKLSARGAQV
-78 YATRGLYDDDFSGEV
+78 YPTRTVSYYESADNFSGEV
-93 DLSPRRQYCYTYG
+93 DLSPRRAYCYTYN
-106 SDLFVSFH
+106 SDIFVSFH
-114 LNAANASAHGT
+114 LNAANAVAYGT
-125 ETYYSYDYSSSSST
+125 ETYYSADKSSSSYS
-139 FASTMQT
+139 FASTMQN
-146 ALISGSHGFAGV
+146 ALLYGDYGFKNVNGQGG
-158 DDTYNSYGAYAE
+158 YKLN
-170 YYELIDRGVKTAN
+170 DRYVKTAN
-183 YSVIIAGEYYPSIL
+183 YTVITAGDYYPSIL
-197 TEGLFIDYVGDW
+197 TEGLFIDTYSDW
-209 LLIHSANTSDAGFS
+209 QLIKSADTSDSGFS

-234 NYLYNYGNL
+234 KYLNDGYM
-243 TASDESGLYYN
+243 DETGLYYN
-254 GTGGGASGDGSITW
+254 GTASSAAGIISW
-268 SEFNNSYT
+268 SPNNNAT
-276 NSIDL
+276 NDCVDL
-281 SCKVGESTSYTVT
+281 TCEVGKSVQYTVT

-305 ATLTEAAKNIGLSI
+305 ATLSDAAKNIGLSI
-319 SQEGFAVDGSTHKFN
+319 SQEGFAVDGTTHTFN
-334 PDKPTITITFTPKE
+334 PEKPTITITFTPKA
-348 VGTWEGWW
+348 VGSWQGW
-356 TDGIGF
+356 TDATYGF
-362 QSNYNIELNCP
+362 QSDYFIHIKCP
-373 QDVNGNVVKNW
+373 EDVSGNPVNKW
-384 INFQCYAEAPT
+384 INFQCTATAPT
-395 AAITPSVTELNLSC
+395 AAITPSVTALDLSC

-435 NASAHGV
+435 NASTYGV

-449 AVDAATKT
+449 AVDANTKT
-457 FAEGNNTVTIT
+457 FAAGKNTVTIT

-484 FSGSSVN
+484 FSGSSIN
-491 GTLTSGLNL
+491 GALTSSLNL

-556 TDENGNKDANGNVVL
+556 TDENGNTDANGNVVL
-571 GVTDKAFSPANPKL
+571 GVEDKAFSPANPKL
-585 KLVFKPT
+585 KLEFKPT
-592 ASFDANSNQYYIT
+592 PSFNANSDQYYIT
-605 VSAPCLGA
+605 VSAPSLTGT
-613 AGSKAETKITLKP
+613 AETKITLKP
-626 SVTTLELPLVE
+626 SVTTVELPLVE

-672 EYYQD
+672 EYYKD

-712 IALADVKEFDGK
+712 VALADVKEFAGK
-724 IIACNIIL
+724 IIACNII
-732 STSGTKTLK
+732 TSESEDKTLN
-741 IYIWDKVL
+741 IYIWDDVL
-749 EYDQSNNAP
+749 NYTQTKAP
-758 QVVSIDVTSLFDTYA
+758 KVVSIDVSDLFTTDE
-773 ITRIGDYIE
+773 INRIGDYIE
-782 CDGTWNSGRL
+782 CDGTWENGRIIL
-792 IFAAQKTKSD
+792 SALELYKNQYYPMIYQYAVNDGEISTTKL
-802 GKTYPKI
+802 GKAVAPIT
-809 FEFPVSGGK
+809 STGK
-818 ISAPT
+818 
-823 SAPAS
+823 
-828 PYSVTT
+828 
-834 DGTTTT
+834 
-840 NEYLT
+840 YLT

-857 GYMLNSAG
+857 GFMINSAG
-865 ILPTK
+865 ILPAK

-876 PYADGLI
+876 GYDDGLI

-899 FEYNPDGTEKG
+899 FEYTYNGVA
-910 TNTYALML
+910 NTYALML
-918 DYASPEYDS
+918 DYASPEYNSDNTIVS
-927 NNKPVNGTSYKGG
+927 GTAYRGG

-952 SEARDWEVTFMQP
+952 DGGVRDWDVTFKQP
-965 TQVGMFPYEGLSDE
+965 VQVGVFPYEGLSDV
-979 NQNVNSTGNICVNTN
+979 NQNGNSTGNICVNTDK
-994 GSSYLEAWI
+994 GSYLEAWI

-1014 LGTQL
+1014 LGTEL

-1067 IQATKTMK
+1067 TKAIKTIK

>member
-1 MKKSLFILFAILALA
+1 MKKSLFILFTILALA

-37 GDDCGATFNGGSF
+37 GDDCGATYNGGAL
-50 GHESYESWLVMNCA
+50 GQHAYESWLVMKCA
-64 ERVYNQLVAHGANV
+64 ANVYNKLTARGANV
-78 YATRGLYDDDFSGEV
+78 YATRSLSNDDFSGEV

-106 SDLFVSFH
+106 SDVFVSFH
-114 LNAANASAHGT
+114 LNAANAVAYGT
-125 ETYYSYDYSSSSST
+125 ETYYSSDYSSNSYSL
-139 FASTMQT
+139 AATMQN
-146 ALISGSHGFAGV
+146 ALLYGDYGFKNVNKRGG
-158 DDTYNSYGAYAE
+158 YILN
-170 YYELIDRGVKTAN
+170 DRYVKTAN

-197 TEGLFIDYVGDW
+197 TEGLFIDTYTDW
-209 LLIHSANTSDAGFS
+209 QLIQSADTSDPGFS

-234 NYLYNYGNL
+234 NYLKDGYM
-243 TASDESGLYYN
+243 DETGLYYN
-254 GTGGGASGDGSITW
+254 GTGSSAGGTIDW
-268 SEFNNSYT
+268 SPNNNAT
-276 NSIDL
+276 NDCVDL
-281 SCKVGESTSYTVT
+281 TCEVGKSVTYTVT
-294 LDGSNLNYWTT
+294 LKGSNLNYWTT
-305 ATLTEAAKNIGLSI
+305 ATLSEAAKNIGISI
-319 SQEGFAVDGSTHKFN
+319 SQEGFAVDGTTHTFN
-334 PDKPTITITFTPKE
+334 PEKPTITITYTPKQ
-348 VGTWEGWW
+348 VGTWEGKW
-356 TDGIGF
+356 TEVGF
-362 QSNYNIELNCP
+362 ESDYFIHIKCP
-373 QDVNGNVVKNW
+373 EDVSGKPVNKW
-384 INFQCYAEAPT
+384 INFQCTATAPA
-395 AAITPSVTELNLSC
+395 AAITPSVTDLDLSC

-435 NASAHGV
+435 TASIYGV

-449 AVDAATKT
+449 DVDANTKT
-457 FAEGNNTVTIT
+457 FADGNNTVTIT

-476 ATIAKGIT
+476 ATISKGVT
-484 FSGSSVN
+484 FSGNSIN
-491 GTLTSGLNL
+491 GALTSGLTLN
-500 TCTAEAPA
+500 CTAEAPA

-517 LVCPEGQRITR
+517 LVCPEGQSITR

-571 GVTDKAFSPANPKL
+571 GVEDNAFSPANPKL
-585 KLVFKPT
+585 KLEFKPT
-592 ASFDANSNQYYIT
+592 ASFDASSDQYYIT

-613 AGSKAETKITLKP
+613 EGSTAETKITLKP
-626 SVTTLELPLVE
+626 SVTTFELPLVE

-672 EYYQD
+672 EYYKD

-702 LSNEGVSGGA
+702 LSNEGVTGGA
-712 IALADVKEFDGK
+712 VALADVKEFDGK
-724 IIACNIIL
+724 IIACNII
-732 STSGTKTLK
+732 TSESKDKILN
-741 IYIWDKVL
+741 IYIWDDVL
-749 EYDQSNNAP
+749 NYTQTKAP
-758 QVVSIDVTSLFDTYA
+758 KVVSIDVSDLFTKDE
-773 ITRIGDYIE
+773 INRIGDYIE
-782 CDGTWNSGRL
+782 CDGNWDNGRIIL
-792 IFAAQKTKSD
+792 SALELYNKQYYPMIYQYAVNNGEISTTKLGD
-802 GKTYPKI
+802 A
-809 FEFPVSGGK
+809 V
-818 ISAPT
+818 APFT
-823 SAPAS
+823 S
-828 PYSVTT
+828 Y
-834 DGTTTT
+834 TTTT
-840 NEYLT
+840 DSEGNTSTTKAYLT
-845 CGNSLRATPTSY
+845 CGLSMRATPTSY
-857 GYMLNSAG
+857 GFMINSAG

-870 VHYNHS
+870 VHYKHDDF
-876 PYADGLI
+876 ADGLV

-899 FEYNPDGTEKG
+899 FEYSHNGSR

-927 NNKPVNGTSYKGG
+927 NNNIVSGTAYRGG

-945 RIINGTQ
+945 RIMNGTQ
-952 SEARDWEVTFMQP
+952 SNPDPKWEVTFKQP
-965 TQVGMFPYEGLSDE
+965 TQVGVFPYEGLSDV
-979 NQNVNSTGNICVNTN
+979 NQNGNSTGNICVNTN

-1067 IQATKTMK
+1067 TKATKTMK

>member
-37 GDDCGATFNGGSF
+37 GDDPGATYNGGALGS
-50 GHESYESWLVMNCA
+50 ESYESWLVMKCA
-64 ERVYNQLVAHGANV
+64 ANVYNKLKACGANV
-78 YATRGLYDDDFSGEV
+78 YATRDLYNDDFSGEV
-93 DLSPRRQYCYTYG
+93 DLSPRREFCYTYG

-114 LNAANASAHGT
+114 LNAANSIAYGT
-125 ETYYSYDYSSSSST
+125 ETYYSSDYSSNSSK
-139 FASTMQT
+139 FASTMQN
-146 ALISGSHGFAGV
+146 ALLYGNYGFKKVNGQGG
-158 DDTYNSYGAYAE
+158 YILN
-170 YYELIDRGVKTAN
+170 DRYVKTAN

-197 TEGLFIDYVGDW
+197 TEGLFIDTYSDW
-209 LLIHSANTSDAGFS
+209 QLIRSADTSDSGFS

-254 GTGGGASGDGSITW
+254 GTGSSAEGTINW
-268 SEFNNSYT
+268 SPNNNAT
-276 NSIDL
+276 NDCVDL
-281 SCKVGESTSYTVT
+281 TCEVGNSVTYTVT

-305 ATLTEAAKNIGLSI
+305 ATLSEAAKNIGISI
-319 SQEGFAVDGSTHKFN
+319 SQEGFAVDGTTHTFN
-334 PDKPTITITFTPKE
+334 PEKPTITITYTPKQ
-348 VGTWEGWW
+348 VGTWEGKW
-356 TDGIGF
+356 TEVGF
-362 QSNYNIELNCP
+362 ESDYFIHIKCP
-373 QDVNGNVVKNW
+373 EDVSGNPVNRW
-384 INFQCYAEAPT
+384 INFQCYATAPT
-395 AAITPSVTELNLSC
+395 AAITPSVTDLNLSC
-409 RLGESVSKTVT
+409 RLGESVTETIK

-435 NASAHGV
+435 NASTYGV
-442 TVTPATL
+442 TVSPATL
-449 AVDAATKT
+449 AVSPATGT
-457 FAEGNNTVTIT
+457 FAEGNTVTIT
-468 YTPTVAGT
+468 YTPKVAGT
-476 ATIAKGIT
+476 ETIAEGIT
-484 FSGSSVN
+484 FSGSSVS
-491 GTLTSGLNL
+491 GALTSGLNL

-508 ITPASSTLN
+508 ITLASRTLN
-517 LVCPEGQRITR
+517 LACPEGQKITR

-556 TDENGNKDANGNVVL
+556 TDENGNKEANGNVVL
-571 GVTDKAFSPANPKL
+571 GVADKAFSPANPKL

-626 SVTTLELPLVE
+626 SVTTFELPLVE

-672 EYYQD
+672 EYYKD

-712 IALADVKEFDGK
+712 VALADVKEFAGK
-724 IIACNIIL
+724 IIACNIITNE
-732 STSGTKTLK
+732 SEDKTLK
-741 IYIWDKVL
+741 IYIWDDVL
-749 EYDQSNNAP
+749 NYTQTKAP
-758 QVVSIDVTSLFDTYA
+758 KVVSIDVTDLFTTDK
-773 ITRIGDYIE
+773 INRIGDYIE
-782 CDGTWNSGRL
+782 CDGNWDNGRIIL
-792 IFAAQKTKSD
+792 SALELYNNQYYPMIYQYAVNNGEISITKLGD
-802 GKTYPKI
+802 A
-809 FEFPVSGGK
+809 V
-818 ISAPT
+818 APFT
-823 SAPAS
+823 S
-828 PYSVTT
+828 Y
-834 DGTTTT
+834 TTTT
-840 NEYLT
+840 DSEGNTTTTKAYLT
-845 CGNSLRATPTSY
+845 CGLSMRATPTSY
-857 GYMLNSAG
+857 GFMINSAG

-870 VHYNHS
+870 VHYKHDDF
-876 PYADGLI
+876 ADGLV

-927 NNKPVNGTSYKGG
+927 NNKIVSGTAYRGG

-952 SEARDWEVTFMQP
+952 DGGVRDWLVTFKQP
-965 TQVGMFPYEGLSDE
+965 TQVGMFPYEGLSDV
-979 NQNVNSTGNICVNTN
+979 NQNGNSTGNICVNTD

-1003 LCTNQGIAYYR
+1003 LCTNQGIAFYR
-1014 LGTQL
+1014 LGTEL